1 MFTHDRMMGM
11 LPLDPPRTLAPGAR
25 APARGC
31 GTGRSAGLR
40 VGIGARIA
48 GVLGALAVAG
58 LALPG
63 NADAQTLRGGTASL
77 DRQNHQAA
85 AHDFSYLRNASEVRR
100 FVELGYLVP
109 VTPNR
114 DFDVHNVSFP
124 YARPEVR
131 LFVERLAAQYRSA
144 CGEKLVVTSLTRP
157 QSAQPWN
164 ASTRSVHPTGMA
176 VDLRRSH
183 DPNCRRWLERVLL
196 SLEGQGLIE
205 AIQERNP
212 PHYHIAVYPRPYA
225 QYVARITGDALT
237 VVASESAPAAADQ
250 ASQVAANLPDDA
262 AVATSDLALDAG
274 GPDAAEQAVRA
285 SMPAGGASTSHR
297 VRRGESLW
305 SIARAYGTTE
315 TAIRLANDLA
325 SSRILVGQRLAI
337 PAQGADLPDVLRH
350 TVQRGESL
358 WAIARRH
365 GTTVDTLTRTNGIR
379 GSAIR
384 PGQVLEVPVAR

>member
-1 MFTHDRMMGM
+1 
-11 LPLDPPRTLAPGAR
+11 
-25 APARGC
+25 
-31 GTGRSAGLR
+31 